1 MAEPWQVFACTF
13 AAVFLAELGDK
24 TQLAILALSLRG
36 KRLQVLV
43 GAISAF
49 SLVNGL
55 SAVLGSLIYRLL
67 PLSLIRL
74 AAALAFLL
82 VGAAGLALVLLRE
95 RREEQA
101 PPEGAQREAGI
112 LSALGLVSLAELGDK
127 TQLATLSFSALTG
140 EVLLVTLAAIAALA
154 SMTAITCAL
163 GQELAERLHG
173 RKAELLAYAA
183 FLAAGALM
191 LIWP

>member
-67 PLSLIRL
+67 PISLIRL

-82 VGAAGLALVLLRE
+82 VGIAGLALVLLGE
-95 RREEQA
+95 RQEEGHLLRAPRGRQA
-101 PPEGAQREAGI
+101 S
-112 LSALGLVSLAELGDK
+112 SAP
-127 TQLATLSFSALTG
+127 SA
-140 EVLLVTLAAIAALA
+140 
-154 SMTAITCAL
+154 
-163 GQELAERLHG
+163 
-173 RKAELLAYAA
+173 
-183 FLAAGALM
+183 
-191 LIWP
+191 W